1 MVQIG
6 NSAGVVIPKQVR
18 DGAGLVV
25 GSSVQVTRQNGDILL
40 KPVKSKK
47 AVGGV
52 DAKFMRMVDEF
63 IVDHK
68 DVLAKLAK
76 R

>member
-1 MVQIG
+1 MQIG

-18 DGAGLVV
+18 EGVGLVV
-25 GSSVQVTRQNGDILL
+25 GNSVQVTRQNGDIVL

-47 AVGGV
+47 ITGV
-52 DAKFMRMVDEF
+52 VDVKFMRMVDEF
-63 IVDHK
+63 ITDHK